1 MINGLTSLRRI
12 ILCGILIF
20 SLGSASAAAA
30 EVKIGCVDIQRA
42 LNESN
47 AGKAAKV
54 VMEAEYKKFQSEIAQ
69 RQQELQAL
77 QETLQRQGLML
88 SEKGRQEKER
98 EYQDKVKDY
107 KRWGEDRQGELKR
120 KEREL
125 TKATLTG
132 LREVVKKLGDQE
144 KFTLI
149 LETNETIILHFSAS
163 LDLTD
168 RVIEMFNE
176 TLKR

>member
-1 MINGLTSLRRI
+1 MIYGHMSLGRMM
-12 ILCGILIF
+12 LFGILIF
-20 SLGSASAAAA
+20 SVGSAAAAAA

-54 VMEAEYKKFQSEIAQ
+54 VMEAEYKRFQSEIAQ
-69 RQQELQAL
+69 RQTDLQAL

-88 SEKGRQEKER
+88 SEKGREEKER
-98 EYQDKVKDY
+98 EYQNKVKEY
-107 KRWGEDRQGELKR
+107 KRWGEDRQAELKR

-125 TKATLTG
+125 TKAALKG
-132 LREVVKKLGDQE
+132 LREMVKKLGEEE

-149 LETNETIILHFSAS
+149 LEANETIILHFSGS

-168 RVIEMFNE
+168 RVIEMFNA

>member
-1 MINGLTSLRRI
+1 MIDGFIRLRRI
-12 ILCGILIF
+12 ILSSILISSF
-20 SLGSASAAAA
+20 TITAAAAA
-30 EVKIGCVDIQRA
+30 EVKIGCVDLQRA

-54 VMEAEYKKFQSEIAQ
+54 VMEAEFKQFQAEIAQ
-69 RQQELQAL
+69 RQKDLQAL

-88 SEKGRQEKER
+88 NEKGRQEKER
-98 EYQDKVKDY
+98 EYQNAVKEY
-107 KRWGEDRQGELKR
+107 KRWGEDRQTELKQ

-125 TKATLTG
+125 TKAALKG
-132 LREVVKKLGDQE
+132 IREMVKKLGEEE

-149 LETNETIILHFSAS
+149 LEKNETIVLHFSGA

-168 RVIEMFNE
+168 RVIGMFNA
-176 TLKR
+176 TLKQ